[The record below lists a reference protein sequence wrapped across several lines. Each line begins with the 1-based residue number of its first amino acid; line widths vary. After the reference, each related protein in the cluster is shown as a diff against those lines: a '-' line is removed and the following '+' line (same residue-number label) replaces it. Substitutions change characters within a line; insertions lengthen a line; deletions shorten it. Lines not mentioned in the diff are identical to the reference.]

1 MIDTYSFPGESPFL
15 PRVAVHRALSPDP
28 LAKSLLLPHSLDSV
42 PASSPAALGAG
53 WTGTAP
59 ALAGPGSVSS
69 CSHVALSTG
78 SKVSGV
84 E

>member
-1 MIDTYSFPGESPFL
+1 MADTYSFPGESPFL

-28 LAKSLLLPHSLDSV
+28 PAKSLLLPHSLDSV
-42 PASSPAALGAG
+42 PTSSPAALGAG

-59 ALAGPGSVSS
+59 ALVGPGSAPL
-69 CSHVALSTG
+69 CSHVASTTG
-78 SKVSGV
+78 SKVPGV